1 MRRKKLQKNNQKFNR
16 SDPIKLNNLNLK
28 KYFIFFPIYS
38 LLSSS
43 FSIAETLESIS
54 VYTQEVESNKPS
66 TIKKNHISI
75 QNELIRD
82 TKDLVRYTTG
92 VGIVDNGR
100 RSKGF
105 AMRGVEG
112 NRVAINIDGV
122 SIPAF
127 EENSLY
133 NRFGNFNNSRLSID
147 SELVRNIDIVKGA
160 DSFNQGSGSL
170 GGGVSYYTLNPKDL
184 TEDKNGWGS
193 FIRSGYASKN
203 DEWVYTASTAYQ
215 SDNLDAILLYSQRRG
230 HEMESRGGDI
240 TPWARYPAKCYEWDS
255 AERCAEKHAKEQ
267 KEIETDANYGTR
279 RIRPD
284 PEDHRYHSY
293 LAKINWQ
300 INSSHKVGSSVSAQ
314 KQNKYTWEHSYDYSL
329 GGWRESDDYARRINL
344 NLYHSY
350 TPENS
355 TVLSKFRTDLDY
367 MNAYNGSLNYKG
379 HRTYGDK
386 SQREPMDRLDDRK
399 MYSKFYRMQVTSEFQ
414 PFQLWDTDH
423 LITLKAH
430 YSERHFENKNIDKY
444 LATKNDEQYHRGDVT
459 YTQKYTIQR
468 PVKNKA
474 YELSLQDN
482 IFINDTFSS
491 ILGIKYSH
499 EIMDIQPYKSDY
511 PCSNNCLWAEEK
523 VPPKNST
530 FVNLGGNLGLMAQL
544 NDDWS
549 LGYNLGT
556 GYRVPTASEM
566 IFTYRNP
573 AGNWLANPNL
583 KPEKSLNHNVFL
595 QGNGALGS
603 LNINLHYSQYKDFL
617 FQKESFM
624 SYPIDFTIN
633 GKHYTCGVNYDCIGQ
648 SVAYTI
654 AQQMVNLDSAK
665 IYGFEI
671 EGRLQLSDIL
681 LMPEGLSTMG
691 GLSYTRGKLS
701 NGDSLLSLQPLKLV
715 LGLDYQAPN
724 DKFGIFTRAT
734 YNRGKKAGDAK
745 VTNHY
750 VSWKDHCQE
759 WQETNDPWFG
769 PLRKCIKPGDANE
782 TTVYNW
788 LNESYWTFD
797 IFGFYKPIKSLTLRA
812 GVYNLFNKKYHTWD
826 SLRGIN
832 KYSTTNAVAEDGQ
845 GLERFYAPG
854 RNFSASVEYRF

>member
-1 MRRKKLQKNNQKFNR
+1 MRRKKTLENNQKFNR
-16 SDPIKLNNLNLK
+16 SDPKKLQNLNLK
-28 KYFIFFPIYS
+28 KSFMLLPLSS
-38 LLSSS
+38 LLFSS
-43 FSIAETLESIS
+43 FAIAETLESIN
-54 VYTQEVESNKPS
+54 VDTEEVETNKPS
-66 TIKKNHISI
+66 TIKKSYSTI
-75 QNELIRD
+75 QNEMIRD
-82 TKDLVRYTTG
+82 TKDLVRYSTG
-92 VGIVDNGR
+92 VGIADNGR

-112 NRVAINIDGV
+112 NRVAITIDGISV
-122 SIPAF
+122 PAF

-170 GGGVSYYTLNPKDL
+170 GGGVSYHTLNAQDI
-184 TEDKNGWGS
+184 TDNNNGWAG

-215 SDNLDAILLYSQRRG
+215 GEKVDAILLYSQRRG
-230 HEMESRGGDI
+230 HEMESRGGNI
-240 TPWARYPAKCYEWDS
+240 TPWAQYPVKCYSWDTE
-255 AERCAEKHAKEQ
+255 ERCAEKHLEKQ

-279 RIRPD
+279 RIHPD

-293 LAKINWQ
+293 LAKINYQ
-300 INSSHKVGSSVSAQ
+300 INAAHKVGASLSGQ
-314 KQNKYTWEHSYDYSL
+314 KQNQYTWEHSYDYSL
-329 GGWRESDDYARRINL
+329 GGWREVDDYARRLNL
-344 NLYHSY
+344 NFYHLY
-350 TPENS
+350 TPEDAS
-355 TVLSKFRTDLDY
+355 VLSKFRTDLDY
-367 MNAYNGSLNYKG
+367 MNAYNGAINYKG
-379 HRTYGDK
+379 KRQYGDK
-386 SQREPMDRLDDRK
+386 SVREPMDKLDNRK
-399 MYSKFYRMQVTSEFQ
+399 MYTQFYRTQFTSEFQ
-414 PFQLWDTDH
+414 PFQLWGTDH
-423 LITLKAH
+423 LITLKAN

-444 LATKNDEQYHRGDVT
+444 LETRDDATHHLGDVT

-491 ILGIKYSH
+491 ILGLKYSH
-499 EIMDIQPYKSDY
+499 EIMDIQPYEKDY

-523 VPPKNST
+523 EPPKNTT
-530 FVNLGGNLGLMAQL
+530 FVNLGGNLGLTAQL
-544 NDDWS
+544 NEDWS

-583 KPEKSLNHNVFL
+583 KPEKSLNHNLFL
-595 QGNGALGS
+595 QGNGNLGS
-603 LNINLHYSQYKDFL
+603 FNLNLHYSQYRDFL

-624 SYPIDFTIN
+624 SYPIEFDKN
-633 GKHYTCGVNYDCIGQ
+633 GQHYICGVNFDCG
-648 SVAYTI
+648 STGVAYTI
-654 AQQMVNLDSAK
+654 GQQMVNLDSAK
-665 IYGFEI
+665 IYGFEV
-671 EGRLQLSDIL
+671 EGRLQLSEVL
-681 LMPEGLSTMG
+681 PLPEGFSTMG
-691 GLSYTRGKLS
+691 GLSYTKGKLS

-759 WQETNDPWFG
+759 WEETFDPWFG
-769 PLRKCIKPGDANE
+769 PSKKCVKPGDGKE
-782 TTVYNW
+782 ESIYNW
-788 LNESYWTFD
+788 LNQSYWTFD
-797 IFGFYKPIKSLTLRA
+797 VFGFYKPIKSLTLRA

-832 KYSTTNAVAEDGQ
+832 KYSTTNAVADDGQ

-854 RNFSASVEYRF
+854 RNFSASLEYKF